1 MVIRK
6 HTNSEVLLLHNRL
19 PVKGRENVVLEK
31 ISLDKEPEEMMLMR
45 KNTI

>member
-6 HTNSEVLLLHNRL
+6 HTNSEVLLHNRL
-19 PVKGRENVVLEK
+19 PVKGQENVVLEK
-31 ISLDKEPEEMMLMR
+31 SSLDKEPEEMMLMR